1 MVPLTR
7 AHFRRLL
14 GSCSA
19 RAGAGSMAGMEF
31 AVSGTVRPPAP
42 VGPGAH
48 IRLVSPAM
56 PTISYIPER
65 AHRAERVLRDHGYS
79 VSYGANAFQ
88 VSADGMTAGTA
99 EQRAADLM
107 AAFADPTV
115 DVVFASD
122 AGQGSQDLLD
132 LLDADVIAANPKPF
146 VGYCDNVYLNLFLA
160 RRAGISSLYGISHMV
175 HIGEAGGA
183 YPETLRHL
191 AGALASDEPLVCEAM
206 PDRTGALIDWYVPE
220 SERQP
225 RGRDIPGGWTWLRPG
240 TARGPLWGGE
250 VSVLPD
256 LVAKFDLDLA
266 GAVLFWDISYHGLPV
281 GPLFEALC
289 ERVDLTRLAGMLV
302 GAHPLMPL
310 PEWAG
315 LVGGLVDRFLP
326 AADYP
331 IVVNTDLGHTCPS
344 WIVPYGEEV
353 TLAADRIVFP
363 RRQTKPLLLTNTLK
377 GSKQ

>member
-1 MVPLTR
+1 MDFT
-7 AHFRRLL
+7 
-14 GSCSA
+14 
-19 RAGAGSMAGMEF
+19 
-31 AVSGTVRPPAP
+31 VSSPVRPPAP
-42 VGPGAH
+42 VRPGAH

-65 AHRAERVLRDHGYS
+65 TRRAEQVLRDHGYT

-99 EQRAADLM
+99 EQRAADFM
-107 AAFADPTV
+107 AAFTDPEV
-115 DVVFASD
+115 DVVLASD
-122 AGQGSQDLLD
+122 AGQGSQELIDLLD
-132 LLDADVIAANPKPF
+132 PDAIAANAKPF
-146 VGYCDNVYLNLFLA
+146 VGYCDNVYLNAFLA

-191 AGALASDEPLVCEAM
+191 AEALASDEPLVCEAM

-220 SERQP
+220 REREP
-225 RGRDIPGGWTWLRPG
+225 RGRDIAGGWTWLRPG

-250 VSVLPD
+250 ISILPD
-256 LVAKFDLDLA
+256 LVTDFGLELD

-289 ERVDLTRLAGMLV
+289 ERVDLTGLAGMLI

-310 PEWAG
+310 PEWARI
-315 LVGGLVDRFLP
+315 VGGLVDRLLP
-326 AADYP
+326 AAGYP

-353 TLAADRIVFP
+353 AVAADRIVFP
-363 RRQTKPLLLTNTLK
+363 RRQATPATSK
-377 GSKQ
+377 GSKA